1 MEACSERSRSKIKI
15 KSKSSGSGQKCP
27 LYRRVGRQLAVERP
41 TSRKGREK
49 WGTPS
54 LETVL
59 DVDYSDQFFHGGGAL
74 VEGCFLFRRQFNFDN
89 LLDSL
94 GSELYWN
101 ADV

>member
-1 MEACSERSRSKIKI
+1 LFREK
-15 KSKSSGSGQKCP
+15 QKQDQNQEQKQKQ
-27 LYRRVGRQLAVERP
+27 RQRTEVSALQEGGKTLAVERP